1 MPQTVDNLL
10 RIALIKARAEDCG
23 ITQVIQSGNEIQIY
37 PEEDA
42 DFDIWSEIS
51 EMKGVN
57 LRVKVGEKT
66 YICLLLNR
74 KDAGLATVNKIFEK
88 YIEILRRNRTDKNV

>member
-1 MPQTVDNLL
+1 
-10 RIALIKARAEDCG
+10 
-23 ITQVIQSGNEIQIY
+23 
-37 PEEDA
+37 
-42 DFDIWSEIS
+42 
-51 EMKGVN
+51 MKGIN

-88 YIEILRRNRTDKNV
+88 YIEILSRNRTDKNV